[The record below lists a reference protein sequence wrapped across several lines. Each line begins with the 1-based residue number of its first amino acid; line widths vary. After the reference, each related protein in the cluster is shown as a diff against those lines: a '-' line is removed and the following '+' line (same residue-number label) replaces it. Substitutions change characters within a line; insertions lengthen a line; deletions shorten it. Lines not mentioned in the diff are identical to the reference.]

1 MSDVIRAAG
10 GIPWRR
16 LDDERLEILLVHRPQ
31 YDDWTFPKGKND
43 EGESDEDAARRE
55 VEEETG
61 LRVHL
66 GPELPA
72 SEYIVKGQ
80 PKRVRYWVLSPENPD
95 DAQPQHE
102 IDELAWLDPDA
113 AADRLSYERDRELLA
128 YFLELVS

>member
-1 MSDVIRAAG
+1 MSDVVRAAG

-16 LDDERLEILLVHRPQ
+16 DDGRIEVLLVHRPE

-66 GPELPA
+66 GPELPS
-72 SEYIVKGQ
+72 SEYTAKGQ
-80 PKRVRYWVLSPENPD
+80 PKRVRYWVLDAANPD
-95 DAQPQHE
+95 DARPQHE
-102 IDELAWLDPDA
+102 IDELVWLEPEA
-113 AADRLSYERDRELLA
+113 AADRLSYDRDRELLA
-128 YFLELVS
+128 AFLELVG